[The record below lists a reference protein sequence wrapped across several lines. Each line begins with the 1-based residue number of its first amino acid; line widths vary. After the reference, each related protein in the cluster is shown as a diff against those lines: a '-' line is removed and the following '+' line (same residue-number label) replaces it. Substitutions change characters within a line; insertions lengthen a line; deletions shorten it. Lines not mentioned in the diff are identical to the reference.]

1 MADLVQGLW
10 IGDRLSTMEQLSI
23 ASFLA
28 HGHPFHLY
36 TYGEVAGVPAGTVVR
51 DGEEILPASRIFAYP
66 EEKSYA
72 GFANWFRY
80 QLLFERGSW
89 WVDVDVV
96 CLAPFDSLSEHVV
109 ATEQTAGGPV
119 PSVGL
124 LRAPAGSA
132 LMAEAAATCAQK
144 DPSKLRWGETGSR
157 LMTEL
162 LRCHGLESC
171 LVPPEVFC
179 PLSPDQWVDL
189 LDPRLVV
196 RFGEATRALHLWRQL
211 WRAAGVDPDGDHP
224 PDCLYRL
231 LQKRYLAAD

>member
-1 MADLVQGLW
+1 MAEIVQGLW

-51 DGEEILPASRIFAYP
+51 DGEEILPAGRIFSYP

-80 QLLFERGSW
+80 QLLRERGGW

-96 CLAPFDSLSEHVV
+96 CLAPFDSSSEHVV
-109 ATEQTAGGPV
+109 ATEQAPGGPV

-132 LMAEAAATCAQK
+132 LMAEAAEICAQK
-144 DPSKLRWGETGSR
+144 DPSKLRWGETGSL

-162 LRCHGLESC
+162 LRRHALESC

-179 PLSPDQWVDL
+179 PLSPDQWVEVL
-189 LDPRLVV
+189 APRVVV
-196 RFGEATRALHLWRQL
+196 RFGEATRSLHLWRQL
-211 WRAAGVDPDGDHP
+211 WRGAGVHPDDDHP
-224 PDCLYRL
+224 PECLYRL

>member
-1 MADLVQGLW
+1 MAEIVQGLW

-51 DGEEILPASRIFAYP
+51 DAEEILPASRIFSYT
-66 EEKSYA
+66 EEQSYA

-80 QLLFERGSW
+80 QLLLERGGW

-96 CLAPFDSLSEHVV
+96 CLASFDALSELVV
-109 ATEQTAGGPV
+109 ATEETPRGPV
-119 PSVGL
+119 PTVGM

-132 LMAEAAATCAQK
+132 LMAEAAEICAGK

-162 LRCHGLESC
+162 LRRHGLEDC
-171 LVPPEVFC
+171 LLPPEVFC
-179 PLSPDQWVDL
+179 PLSPDQWVEL
-189 LDPRLVV
+189 LDPRVVV
-196 RFGEATRALHLWRQL
+196 RFGDATRALHLWRQL
-211 WRAAGVDPDGDHP
+211 WRAEGVDPDGDHP